1 MPEEIGFFF
10 ENHPDPMLVYEPNS
24 LRILAANRAASE
36 VYGYTNDEFLN
47 MTIAAM
53 RPPEDV
59 PRLLAVVKQVA
70 GQRGAGNM
78 WRHRTKAGKIIY
90 ADVMSQPLS
99 YRGAPA
105 RLVVI
110 RNVTASTHLQAFVE
124 ALPGKFMVLDAND
137 LTIVSASDE
146 YLAAT
151 MRKREGIK
159 GHHLFDAFPADPNET
174 DQDGVTTLQRSLTRV
189 IESRHADSMAVQRY
203 PIPRP
208 TEQGGGFEERFWSVV
223 NSPIFGYE
231 GNVAYIIHRVED
243 ITDFVRLAE
252 RHHNADTESANAHL
266 IESHSKQLAT
276 DILVRSRELKETNA
290 RLSEYEANLR
300 MAQRLLGLGI
310 WRLNIDTNEIVWS
323 DNVYAMFGQTPT
335 EFGHSIEA
343 YLDLIHPG
351 DRAAFESYVA
361 DYLGN
366 PLPTFELNHRI
377 VRPDGKIIYIRG
389 IAELTLTPD
398 GRLLNGVVQDI
409 TTDIQARQQSLMLAQ
424 RLAQTL
430 DSMSDAFYLLDKQW
444 CFSYINAEGERL
456 LHRKY
461 DDLIGRNVWEAFPEA
476 AESIIKTEYER
487 AIADNTAVEFS
498 LYFAPLKTWFE
509 INAYPSSEG
518 LAVYFRD
525 ITERRELA
533 ERLNQSQ
540 KMEAIGQLT
549 GGIAHDFN
557 NLLTVILGNAELLK
571 ESLDDHPSLR
581 LFAEMSA
588 SAAERGAEL
597 TNRLLAF
604 ARRQALEPKVIDTN
618 KLVSGIEG
626 LLRRALNED
635 IDIELVRGGGV
646 WPAEIDPSQLESAIL
661 NMAINARDAMPDG
674 GKLTIETANARL
686 DDAYADTH
694 PDVKP
699 GQYVMISVSDTGT
712 GMSADVIAKA
722 FEPFYTTKPAG
733 KGSGLGLSMVYGF
746 VKQSGGHIK
755 IYSEIGEGTTIRL
768 YFPRANPT
776 GIEDTFEPAR
786 TVMPGHEHILV
797 VEDDNLVRTHVITQ
811 LKGLG
816 YRVTEAISGQAAL
829 DIIKRHSD
837 IDLLFT
843 DVVMPGGINGRQLAD
858 QARVLRPELKVLYTS
873 GYTENAIVHH
883 GRLDQGVHLLA
894 KPYRRSELASKLR
907 KALEQ

>member
-10 ENHPDPMLVYEPNS
+10 ENHPDPMLVYEPDS

-36 VYGYTNDEFLN
+36 VYGYTHEEFLN
-47 MTIAAM
+47 MTIAAI

-59 PRLLAVVKQVA
+59 PRLLAMVKQVA
-70 GQRGAGNM
+70 GQRGTGNM

-90 ADVMSQPLS
+90 ADVLSQPLV
-99 YRGAPA
+99 YHGTQA

-110 RNVTASTHLQAFVE
+110 RNVTANTHLQTFVE
-124 ALPGKFMVLDAND
+124 ALPGKFMVIDAND
-137 LTIVSASDE
+137 LSIVSASDE

-151 MRKREGIK
+151 MRKREEIK
-159 GHHLFDAFPADPNET
+159 GRHLFEAFPADPNDT
-174 DQDGVTTLQRSLTRV
+174 DLDGVTALQRSLTRV
-189 IESRHADSMAVQRY
+189 VESRHTDSMAVQRY

-208 TEQGGGFEERFWSVV
+208 PELGGGFEERFWSTV

-231 GNVAYIIHRVED
+231 GNVAYIVHRVED
-243 ITDFVRLAE
+243 VTEFVRLAE
-252 RHHNADTESANAHL
+252 SHNDGDMGAANAHL
-266 IESHSKQLAT
+266 IESHNKQLAT

-323 DNVYAMFGQTPT
+323 DNIYTMFGQTPAG
-335 EFGHSIEA
+335 FGHSVEA
-343 YLDLIHPG
+343 YTALIHPG
-351 DRAAFESYVA
+351 DRSAFEAYVA
-361 DYLGN
+361 EYMRN
-366 PLPTFELNHRI
+366 PLPMFELNHRI

-389 IAELTLTPD
+389 VAELTITPD

-409 TTDIQARQQSLMLAQ
+409 TADVQARQQSLMLAQ

-456 LHRKY
+456 LRRNY
-461 DDLIGRNVWEAFPEA
+461 DDLIGRNLWAAFPEA
-476 AESIIKTEYER
+476 AESIIKTEYEK
-487 AIADNTAVEFS
+487 AIADDTAVEFS
-498 LYFAPLKTWFE
+498 LYFAPLNTWFE

-525 ITERRELA
+525 VTERREMA

-571 ESLDDHPSLR
+571 ESLDDQPSLR

-646 WPAEIDPSQLESAIL
+646 WPAEVDPSQLESAIL
-661 NMAINARDAMPDG
+661 NMAINARDAMPGG

-686 DDAYADTH
+686 DDAYAESH

-712 GMSADVIAKA
+712 GMPAEVIAKA

-776 GIEDTFEPAR
+776 GIDDAFEPAR
-786 TVMPGHEHILV
+786 AVVPGHEHILV
-797 VEDDNLVRTHVITQ
+797 VEDDDLVRTHVVTQ

-816 YRVTEAISGQAAL
+816 YRVTEAASGQVAL
-829 DIIKRHSD
+829 DLIKRHND

-843 DVVMPGGINGRQLAD
+843 DVVMPGGMNGRQLAD
-858 QARVLRPELKVLYTS
+858 QAMALRPQLKVLYTS

-894 KPYRRSELASKLR
+894 KPYRRSDLAAKLR
-907 KALEQ
+907 KALG